1 MGIEYVSLNNGKT
14 NGAEGNSPSAPA
26 RFDAYTEVKNYYDKV
41 KKDPSARV
49 YSDTYK
55 AVYGEYNKQKSQY
68 YLKSCQDLLDEY
80 NAQVQKFSG
89 DQWKSGDEMIQSI
102 QSAQKIKNK
111 ADILMG
117 DISKN
122 KDMFVQTY
130 GQDVYDA
137 VLGGFKDISKSTN
150 NLLNYERD
158 MTGVYKQFDSKEAYD
173 RHVTL
178 SKSPSADIQKQIDEL
193 TEQIEDEQKKAGI
206 YAPYGLSPDDFFP
219 LDLEYDYDF
228 DAAEKTLTELTSYLN
243 NARKRELAE
252 KYKIDA
258 DSLSYSEMKKELE
271 SSARRNPEKYD
282 YLKQYYDSMGESY
295 WADRQAEE
303 FVSGLSDEAK
313 ELYKQ
318 ASEVLRKPGS
328 VEDRVMPYLKR
339 QIMEKTGIGEEELE
353 DNLSFAS
360 RYFNAENRKDTQEKI
375 VSMVNEH
382 PVLNSVLLNLPTPVM
397 NLIGGISAFSD
408 QTLQTIS
415 NQVSGKDTPIDTN
428 TAGQAIYNISNDI
441 RSATLEKIAE
451 IKQPSLP
458 KALGGQKIGVFA
470 YNTLMSGVDS
480 LVSMGVGGLA
490 GLGAGVTGK
499 ALNHTVSAI
508 TGVIMGSNAA
518 AGTVQDSLAKG
529 YGNWQSLG
537 RGFASGLAEALTEHI
552 GTEVML
558 DAIIKGGGAG
568 KAILKSALSEG
579 TEEVANNVLNGA
591 VDWVFN
597 GHEGRVTSLYKKY
610 LSEGYTEKTAMS
622 KAWEDVIG
630 EDAGTFLSAAI
641 TGAVFGAS
649 GTAANSVYES
659 ETVKQIQNS
668 IDNQIGGAGQA
679 NFLRGIQSLM
689 KEAEAAGTNEDADA
703 IRTHA
708 VNAISDRIT
717 WILDNADSVS
727 QNSVMLRRLGEEKV
741 NADAAKMRKNAETLT
756 AVRDSIKNGTY
767 DSDFAD
773 YLIDIND
780 SSVASD
786 ALESSSGQKRI
797 KKAAETYMRAYN
809 GNVSA
814 AMDALFN
821 TQKMLNDSEKS
832 LTAEKN
838 NLSKSLA
845 SENAEAAKKSSD
857 RIAEIDSELKKISLE
872 KKNASELMAY
882 AQKTFA
888 RDVKNMLGKSAPNV
902 KMDYTM
908 KKEEEAKYNR
918 TTGQIS
924 VNPYAILLA
933 QSQMDTNARSNAA
946 RVKVVHEA
954 GHAAA
959 QADASFVPQ
968 VYAVYRE
975 LRDNGLV
982 TDVDVNESNI
992 METYRN
998 AGVLNAYLNT
1008 PSVQKQISSLVNSG
1022 MSESAARDAMVQ
1034 AYMQEEYVMNF
1045 LEYVEKS
1052 GGKVYERLL
1061 PDQKNVFVR
1070 AMQKI
1075 AELFRRIAAKI
1086 KGTDTSAAGKLE
1098 NTAERILAA
1107 VREFAGD
1114 AGEVTASQEAETVQE
1129 GRNTG
1134 EAGNASAAVSVA
1146 SDGGER
1152 LSLADSAY
1160 GKDYKSV
1167 YDSETLEEG
1176 GAVYSGE
1183 DIAAYSDGNG
1193 GMRFSL
1199 STYERSGR
1207 DILKNYLSSQVSD
1220 SGITEKDA
1228 GDILS
1233 SMDEIFRI
1241 CKEYE
1246 GKYDTFGKWSRAEVV
1261 IDENTGRPVFSVI
1274 KPNGEYAMNLDF
1286 SLVCKKRR
1294 ALDAVLNRLVETGK
1308 MGEFKFSQEEI
1319 VKINRIIKK
1328 YGFEIACD
1336 LCFVDAKRY
1345 RQAGVADSFVSIYN
1359 RLVRSMATDGREIDY
1374 FNFGGDSSLK
1384 RTDNGIDKLSDD
1396 SLDFSMIDK
1405 VMSSKGE
1412 KTVEYKVAKHLKEN
1426 PSDRKLLSRGDFMS
1440 TNGFDAVKRDNP
1452 EILSLYNSKKGSGGP
1467 KAAFSDVQYL
1477 NDILSDKK
1485 FERESA
1491 YDVGGV
1497 RIQSF
1502 SDYIPRLVF
1511 DYVQMVG
1518 DLAAKRLPA
1527 HAYTKEPLFA
1537 KQFGL
1542 TGVKI
1547 NMSLIPAVGDGK
1559 YAGLNA
1565 DGSYAWAKESFPVE
1579 EAFRIQS
1586 DREYGKNVGT
1596 IAVGVSDQHI
1606 WKLLSD
1612 PNIRMV
1618 IPYHKSGIN
1627 PVVAKMT
1634 KIDRYTNYTGSQNTR
1649 YSNGKKLSNSD
1660 QAEVPDFNQLMHR
1673 DGMDAVSASKYYVE
1687 WCEKHG
1693 YLPKFDKFAYV
1704 VNENGE
1710 RVFN

>member
-1 MGIEYVSLNNGKT
+1 MGIEYVSLNNGKM

-26 RFDAYTEVKNYYDKV
+26 HSETYTAVKNYYDKV

-55 AVYGEYNKQKSQY
+55 SVYGEYNKQKSQY

-89 DQWKSGDEMIQSI
+89 DQWKSGNEMIQSI

-193 TEQIEDEQKKAGI
+193 NAQIEDARKKTGSDVSKAYNT
-206 YAPYGLSPDDFFP
+206 YATEFNDFFP
-219 LDLEYDYDF
+219 VKSDYDF

-252 KYKIDA
+252 KYKIDV

-318 ASEVLRKPGS
+318 ASEFLRMPHSTG
-328 VEDRVMPYLKR
+328 DRHLPYVKR

-353 DNLSFAS
+353 DNLSLAS
-360 RYFNAENRKDTQEKI
+360 RYFNAKNRKDTQEKI

-397 NLIGGISAFSD
+397 NLLGGISAAAD

-428 TAGQAIYNISNDI
+428 TSGQAIYNISNDI
-441 RSATLEKIAE
+441 RSATRDKIAE

-458 KALGGQKIGVFA
+458 KALGGQKLGVFA
-470 YNTLMSGVDS
+470 YDTLMSGVDS
-480 LVSMGVGGLA
+480 LVSMGAGGLA
-490 GLGAGVTGK
+490 GLGAGATGK

-518 AGTVQDSLAKG
+518 AGTVQDSLEKG
-529 YGNWQSLG
+529 YSNWQSLG
-537 RGFASGLAEALTEHI
+537 RGFASGLAESLTEHI
-552 GTEVML
+552 GTEVLL
-558 DAIIKGGGAG
+558 DAVIKGGGAG

-591 VDWVFN
+591 IDWVFN

-610 LSEGYTEKTAMS
+610 LSEGYTKKTAMS

-727 QNSVMLRRLGEEKV
+727 KNSVMLRKLGEEKV

-797 KKAAETYMRAYN
+797 RKAAETYMRAYN

-832 LTAEKN
+832 LNAEKN

-872 KKNASELMAY
+872 KKNASDLMEY

-888 RDVKNMLGKSAPNV
+888 KDVKNMLGKSAPNV

-975 LRDNGLV
+975 LRENGLV

-992 METYRN
+992 TETYRN

-1061 PDQKNVFVR
+1061 PEQKNVFVR
-1070 AMQKI
+1070 AIRKI
-1075 AELFRRIAAKI
+1075 ADLFRRIAAKI
-1086 KGTDTSAAGKLE
+1086 RGTDTSAAGKLE
-1098 NTAERILAA
+1098 NTAERILSA
-1107 VREFAGD
+1107 VREFAGGG
-1114 AGEVTASQEAETVQE
+1114 GEVTASQEAETVQG

-1134 EAGNASAAVSVA
+1134 DAGNASAAVSVA
-1146 SDGGER
+1146 ADGGER

-1160 GKDYKSV
+1160 GKDDKSV
-1167 YDSETLEEG
+1167 YAETLEEG

-1193 GMRFSL
+1193 GVRFSL
-1199 STYERSGR
+1199 STY
-1207 DILKNYLSSQVSD
+1207 
-1220 SGITEKDA
+1220 
-1228 GDILS
+1228 
-1233 SMDEIFRI
+1233 
-1241 CKEYE
+1241 
-1246 GKYDTFGKWSRAEVV
+1246 
-1261 IDENTGRPVFSVI
+1261 
-1274 KPNGEYAMNLDF
+1274 
-1286 SLVCKKRR
+1286 
-1294 ALDAVLNRLVETGK
+1294 
-1308 MGEFKFSQEEI
+1308 
-1319 VKINRIIKK
+1319 
-1328 YGFEIACD
+1328 
-1336 LCFVDAKRY
+1336 
-1345 RQAGVADSFVSIYN
+1345 
-1359 RLVRSMATDGREIDY
+1359 
-1374 FNFGGDSSLK
+1374 
-1384 RTDNGIDKLSDD
+1384 
-1396 SLDFSMIDK
+1396 
-1405 VMSSKGE
+1405 
-1412 KTVEYKVAKHLKEN
+1412 
-1426 PSDRKLLSRGDFMS
+1426 
-1440 TNGFDAVKRDNP
+1440 
-1452 EILSLYNSKKGSGGP
+1452 
-1467 KAAFSDVQYL
+1467 
-1477 NDILSDKK
+1477 
-1485 FERESA
+1485 
-1491 YDVGGV
+1491 
-1497 RIQSF
+1497 
-1502 SDYIPRLVF
+1502 
-1511 DYVQMVG
+1511 
-1518 DLAAKRLPA
+1518 
-1527 HAYTKEPLFA
+1527 
-1537 KQFGL
+1537 
-1542 TGVKI
+1542 
-1547 NMSLIPAVGDGK
+1547 
-1559 YAGLNA
+1559 
-1565 DGSYAWAKESFPVE
+1565 
-1579 EAFRIQS
+1579 
-1586 DREYGKNVGT
+1586 
-1596 IAVGVSDQHI
+1596 
-1606 WKLLSD
+1606 
-1612 PNIRMV
+1612 
-1618 IPYHKSGIN
+1618 
-1627 PVVAKMT
+1627 
-1634 KIDRYTNYTGSQNTR
+1634 
-1649 YSNGKKLSNSD
+1649 
-1660 QAEVPDFNQLMHR
+1660 
-1673 DGMDAVSASKYYVE
+1673 
-1687 WCEKHG
+1687 
-1693 YLPKFDKFAYV
+1693 
-1704 VNENGE
+1704 
-1710 RVFN
+1710 

>member
-1 MGIEYVSLNNGKT
+1 MGIEYVSLNNGKM

-26 RFDAYTEVKNYYDKV
+26 HSETYTAVKNYYDKV

-55 AVYGEYNKQKSQY
+55 SVYGEYNKQKSQY

-89 DQWKSGDEMIQSI
+89 DQWKSGNEMIQSI

-193 TEQIEDEQKKAGI
+193 NAQIEDARKKTGSDVSKAYNT
-206 YAPYGLSPDDFFP
+206 YATEFNDFFP
-219 LDLEYDYDF
+219 VKSDYDF

-252 KYKIDA
+252 KYKIDV

-318 ASEVLRKPGS
+318 ASEFLRMPHSTG
-328 VEDRVMPYLKR
+328 DRHLPYVKR

-353 DNLSFAS
+353 DNLSLAS

-397 NLIGGISAFSD
+397 NLLGGISAAAD

-428 TAGQAIYNISNDI
+428 TSGQAIYNISNDI
-441 RSATLEKIAE
+441 RSATRDKIAE

-458 KALGGQKIGVFA
+458 KALGGQKLGVFA
-470 YNTLMSGVDS
+470 YDTLMSGVDS
-480 LVSMGVGGLA
+480 LVSMGAGGLA
-490 GLGAGVTGK
+490 GLGAGATGK

-518 AGTVQDSLAKG
+518 AGTVQDSLEKG
-529 YGNWQSLG
+529 YSNWQSLG
-537 RGFASGLAEALTEHI
+537 RGFASGLAESLTEHI
-552 GTEVML
+552 GTEVLL
-558 DAIIKGGGAG
+558 DAVIKGGGAG

-591 VDWVFN
+591 IDWVFN
-597 GHEGRVTSLYKKY
+597 GHEGRVTSLYKQY
-610 LSEGYTEKTAMS
+610 LSEGYTKKTAMS
-622 KAWEDVIG
+622 KAWEAVIG

-668 IDNQIGGAGQA
+668 IDNQIGGVGQA

-727 QNSVMLRRLGEEKV
+727 KNSVMLRKLGEEKV

-797 KKAAETYMRAYN
+797 RKAAETYMRAYN

-832 LTAEKN
+832 LNAEKN

-872 KKNASELMAY
+872 KKNASDLMEY

-968 VYAVYRE
+968 VYAVYPE
-975 LRDNGLV
+975 LRENGLV

-992 METYRN
+992 TETYRN

-1061 PDQKNVFVR
+1061 PEQKNVFVR
-1070 AMQKI
+1070 AIRKI
-1075 AELFRRIAAKI
+1075 ADLFRRIAAKI
-1086 KGTDTSAAGKLE
+1086 RGTDTSAAGKLE
-1098 NTAERILAA
+1098 NTAERILSA
-1107 VREFAGD
+1107 VREFAGGG
-1114 AGEVTASQEAETVQE
+1114 GEVTASQEAETVQG

-1134 EAGNASAAVSVA
+1134 DAGNASAAVSVA
-1146 SDGGER
+1146 ADGGER

-1160 GKDYKSV
+1160 GKDDKSV
-1167 YDSETLEEG
+1167 YAETLEEG

-1193 GMRFSL
+1193 GVRFSL
-1199 STYERSGR
+1199 STY
-1207 DILKNYLSSQVSD
+1207 
-1220 SGITEKDA
+1220 
-1228 GDILS
+1228 
-1233 SMDEIFRI
+1233 
-1241 CKEYE
+1241 
-1246 GKYDTFGKWSRAEVV
+1246 
-1261 IDENTGRPVFSVI
+1261 
-1274 KPNGEYAMNLDF
+1274 
-1286 SLVCKKRR
+1286 
-1294 ALDAVLNRLVETGK
+1294 
-1308 MGEFKFSQEEI
+1308 
-1319 VKINRIIKK
+1319 
-1328 YGFEIACD
+1328 
-1336 LCFVDAKRY
+1336 
-1345 RQAGVADSFVSIYN
+1345 
-1359 RLVRSMATDGREIDY
+1359 
-1374 FNFGGDSSLK
+1374 
-1384 RTDNGIDKLSDD
+1384 
-1396 SLDFSMIDK
+1396 
-1405 VMSSKGE
+1405 
-1412 KTVEYKVAKHLKEN
+1412 
-1426 PSDRKLLSRGDFMS
+1426 
-1440 TNGFDAVKRDNP
+1440 
-1452 EILSLYNSKKGSGGP
+1452 
-1467 KAAFSDVQYL
+1467 
-1477 NDILSDKK
+1477 
-1485 FERESA
+1485 
-1491 YDVGGV
+1491 
-1497 RIQSF
+1497 
-1502 SDYIPRLVF
+1502 
-1511 DYVQMVG
+1511 
-1518 DLAAKRLPA
+1518 
-1527 HAYTKEPLFA
+1527 
-1537 KQFGL
+1537 
-1542 TGVKI
+1542 
-1547 NMSLIPAVGDGK
+1547 
-1559 YAGLNA
+1559 
-1565 DGSYAWAKESFPVE
+1565 
-1579 EAFRIQS
+1579 
-1586 DREYGKNVGT
+1586 
-1596 IAVGVSDQHI
+1596 
-1606 WKLLSD
+1606 
-1612 PNIRMV
+1612 
-1618 IPYHKSGIN
+1618 
-1627 PVVAKMT
+1627 
-1634 KIDRYTNYTGSQNTR
+1634 
-1649 YSNGKKLSNSD
+1649 
-1660 QAEVPDFNQLMHR
+1660 
-1673 DGMDAVSASKYYVE
+1673 
-1687 WCEKHG
+1687 
-1693 YLPKFDKFAYV
+1693 
-1704 VNENGE
+1704 
-1710 RVFN
+1710 